1 MDEILNVDTCF
12 LIDLEREQRR
22 RIEGPASAFLQNHL
36 ETEFR
41 LSAVAFGEFAVGF
54 DRSDH
59 PRLETIRK
67 GYEIT
72 VTDEETALIYAR
84 LYLHLKELKCLIG
97 SNDLWI
103 AAAAMRNGAS
113 LVTRNADEFSR
124 IPGLCVVA
132 Y

>member
-22 RIEGPASAFLQNHL
+22 KTDGPAGTFLRNHL

-59 PRLETIRK
+59 PRLDMVRK
-67 GYEIT
+67 GYEIMRM
-72 VTDEETALIYAR
+72 DEETALIYAR
-84 LYLHLKELKCLIG
+84 LYLHLKEQRCLIG
-97 SNDLWI
+97 ANDLWI
-103 AAAAMRNGAS
+103 AASAMRNGAS
-113 LVTRNADEFSR
+113 LVTRNVDEFSR
-124 IPGLCVVA
+124 IPGLRVVA

>member
-1 MDEILNVDTCF
+1 MDEVLNVDTCF

-22 RIEGPASAFLQNHL
+22 GDDGPAGAFLRSHL

-59 PRLETIRK
+59 PRLEMVRK

-72 VTDEETALIYAR
+72 GTDEETALIYGR
-84 LYLHLKELKCLIG
+84 LYRHLMTLKCLIG
-97 SNDLWI
+97 ANDLWI
-103 AAAAMRNGAS
+103 AASAMRHGAS
-113 LVTRNADEFSR
+113 LVTRNVDEFSR
-124 IPGLCVVA
+124 IPGLRVVA